1 MDPSTSTI
9 LIFVAVAGSLLVSL
23 GLALLFDPGLRRSWR
38 RAPDASDA
46 VNREPWFLGWLVA
59 FSIGRPYSGG
69 GGGDAGGE
77 GDGGGDWG
85 GGDFG
90 GGDWGGGDFGGGGS

>member
-38 RAPDASDA
+38 RAPVASKN

-59 FSIGRPYSGG
+59 FFIGRPYSGG
-69 GGGDAGGE
+69 GGGDAGGGDAGG
-77 GDGGGDWG
+77 GDGGGD
-85 GGDFG
+85 F
-90 GGDWGGGDFGGGGS
+90 GGGDFGGGGS